1 MRKRSF
7 LCLPSLVLAAF
18 PLCDPRSAFAWAPD
32 GHRTVA
38 TIADKLLQGT
48 AAANEVRKILGSV
61 TLADA
66 AVWADC
72 AKGVDPSTLEYKGA
86 ATHPECA
93 SFETPAG
100 KAAMVDF
107 VKRNAT
113 SCHPKPDEEI
123 CHKQYHYA
131 DVSIQH
137 PDYRPSYVGARDDDV
152 VHAAAAAIA
161 VLQGGTAPAPFSIKD
176 RREALL
182 LLAHYAGDIHQ
193 PLHVGAV
200 YLDGG
205 GKIVNPDA
213 GGFDPA
219 TETRGGNRIVVK
231 GSASNLHA
239 IWDAVPAPL
248 LADSVNEAWLDAA
261 KAIATTPGPVTGW
274 PSAWAADTQ
283 KQADKA
289 LAVLK
294 FGPRSQADQTWS
306 TKLSSAYASSMTA
319 VKRRQLTEA
328 GARLA
333 QVLQKIWPAS

>member
-1 MRKRSF
+1 MPKPLLRV
-7 LCLPSLVLAAF
+7 PSLLLAAF
-18 PLCDPRSAFAWAPD
+18 ALFHPGTARAWTPD

-48 AAANEVRKILGSV
+48 PAAKKVREILGGVS
-61 TLADA
+61 LADA

-72 AKGVDPSTLEYKGA
+72 AKGVDPSTLEYKGSA
-86 ATHPECA
+86 AHPECA
-93 SFETPAG
+93 PFETPAG
-100 KAAMVDF
+100 KAALVDF

-137 PDYRPSYVGARDDDV
+137 HDYQPAYVGARDDDV

-161 VLQGGTAPAPFSIKD
+161 VLQGGPAPAPFSIKD

-182 LLAHYAGDIHQ
+182 MLVHYAGDIHQ

-200 YLDGG
+200 YLDAG
-205 GKIVNPDA
+205 GKIVNPEA
-213 GGFDPA
+213 GSFDPA
-219 TETRGGNRIVVK
+219 TETRGGNRITVK
-231 GSASNLHA
+231 GSTSNLHA
-239 IWDAVPAPL
+239 TWDVIPVQFQS
-248 LADSVNEAWLDAA
+248 DNVNKTWLDAA
-261 KAIATTPGPVTGW
+261 RAIAPTQGPVAAW
-274 PSAWAADTQ
+274 PSAWATDTQ

-289 LAVLK
+289 LAVLT
-294 FGPRSQADQTWS
+294 FGARSDPNRTWS
-306 TKLSSAYASSMTA
+306 TTLSSAYATSMTA
-319 VKRRQLTEA
+319 VKRAQLTKA

-333 QVLQKIWPAS
+333 QLLQKIWPAD